1 MPHAYTEDQLVEQPA
16 IGLFAELGWAVVCA
30 EEEMFGAPSPHP
42 SPTGRGSEGEGRV
55 ALGRETKGEVV
66 LVSLLRAALTR
77 LNSALPPEAVTAAVD
92 ELTRD
97 RSAMGLPAAN
107 REIYRL
113 LKDGI
118 AVSIADPE
126 APPSSPALLP
136 KEEGRAAFPSTSG
149 RGSKG
154 EGSRRSGG
162 QQTVRVRVIDWENP
176 AANDFL
182 LVSQFS
188 VTGALYTCRPDLVG
202 FVNGLPLVVIELKKP
217 GVPARAAFDENLTH
231 YKAEIPQLFWFN
243 ALLIASNGTDSRVG
257 SLTADWERF
266 FEWKRI
272 EREDEPRR
280 VSLEVMLRGTCD
292 RSRLL
297 DLVENFT
304 LFSEHKA
311 GLAKIIGQ
319 NHQVLGVNAAIASL
333 HRIRPALAD
342 PATLVP
348 NPLPEVEGQYRGGL
362 QWSGLVDRARELR
375 QKQTPAED
383 VVWELLRDRRFE
395 GLKFRRQHQIGNY
408 IADFC
413 CAEHRLDV
421 EVDGDVHR
429 SPDVIAKDAQRDA
442 YLSSLGYRVLRFK
455 NQFVLDQPE
464 EFLRQVAAA
473 AQLPSTSG
481 RGAGGEG
488 NTPSPNG
495 IGVFWQTQGSGKSFS
510 MVFFAQKVLRKVAGN
525 WTFVVV
531 TDRVELDDQIA
542 KTFKAVGAVSEAEGD
557 QCHAASGAHLREL
570 LRGNHRYVFT
580 LIHKFQPEKVRAETP
595 SSPALLPEGEGG
607 ETPQYRGG
615 LQYAGLVERAREF
628 RKDQTPAEEIA
639 WELLRD
645 RRFEGLKFRRE
656 HQINNYIADFFC
668 AEHRLDIELDGGI
681 HKSPVV
687 MEKDAVRDAMLRS
700 LGFKVLRFSNQIVL
714 ENPEEF
720 LRQIGLALNLPSTS
734 GKGAGGEGHRKM
746 PVLCDRPDVIV
757 LTDEAHRSQYDTLA
771 LNMRAAL
778 PKALFLAFTGTPLIA
793 GEERTKDLFGDY
805 VSIYD
810 FQQSVEDGAT
820 VPLFYENRTPELQ
833 LVNPDLNDDIYNL
846 IEAAELDPEQEAK
859 LEQEL
864 SRQYHILTR
873 DDRLETVAKDIVRHF
888 LGRGFV
894 GKAMV
899 VSIDKAT
906 ALKMHD
912 KVRAHWAAELER
924 VQKELGHL
932 DLTAERKT
940 ELLDRLKVLQMM
952 DMALIVSPGQNE
964 IEQMNRQ
971 GLNIIPHRERMNREA
986 LDEKFKDTDDPLR
999 IVFLCAM
1006 WLTGFDAPI
1015 CSTVYLDKPMRN
1027 HTLMQTIAR
1036 ANRVF
1041 PGKHSGMIVDYA
1053 NVFASLEKALAIYG
1067 AGKDGKNPVRDKA
1080 KLVADLRRAVDAA
1093 TTFCATR
1100 QVILPAIEQL
1110 PVGSLE
1116 RLQRID
1122 NAVNALIS
1130 PDPLRREF
1138 LGHERI
1144 VGTLFGAVKPDP
1156 AALGFAGR
1164 VATLTAIAAA
1174 IRTKLN
1180 PNPADITEV
1189 MGDIG
1194 KLLDASITGVDMPA
1208 KPAPVMDL
1216 SKIDFEALRSRFKE
1230 SKHKN
1235 TDLEV
1240 LKAAIRAQLEKLI
1253 RLNKTRADFAE
1264 KFEALIESYNTG
1276 SRNIEELFEEL
1287 LKLSRNLSDEQQRH
1301 VRENMTEEELVIF
1314 DILTRPAPELSADER
1329 AEVKKVSRE
1338 LLNKMKLLLVLNW
1351 RQKSTARSQLKLTIE
1366 DVLDTGLPRT
1376 YTPELYRQKCSA
1388 LFEHVYES
1396 YPERDAG
1403 VYAM

>member
-16 IGLFAELGWAVVCA
+16 IGLFAELGWQTVSAM
-30 EEEMFGAPSPHP
+30 EETFGT
-42 SPTGRGSEGEGRV
+42 TGT
-55 ALGRETKGEVV
+55 LLRETKGEVV
-66 LVSLLRAALTR
+66 LVSRLRAALVK
-77 LNSALPPEAVTAAVD
+77 LNPALPPEAITAAVD

-97 RSAMGLPAAN
+97 RSAMSLEAAN
-107 REIYRL
+107 REVYLL
-113 LKDGI
+113 LKEGI
-118 AVSIADPE
+118 KVSVPD
-126 APPSSPALLP
+126 
-136 KEEGRAAFPSTSG
+136 KER
-149 RGSKG
+149 
-154 EGSRRSGG
+154 GG
-162 QQTVRVRVIDWENP
+162 QKTERLRVIDWERP
-176 AANDFL
+176 ANNDFL

-217 GVPARAAFDENLTH
+217 GVPARVAFDENLTH
-231 YKAEIPQLFWFN
+231 YKQQIPSLFWFN

-272 EREDEPRR
+272 ERENEPRR

-292 RSRLL
+292 RTRLL
-297 DLVENFT
+297 DLVENFM

-311 GLAKIIGQ
+311 GLVKIIGQ
-319 NHQVLGVNAAIASL
+319 NHQFLGVNNAIASM
-333 HRIRPALAD
+333 LA
-342 PATLVP
+342 
-348 NPLPEVEGQYRGGL
+348 
-362 QWSGLVDRARELR
+362 AR
-375 QKQTPAED
+375 K
-383 VVWELLRDRRFE
+383 
-395 GLKFRRQHQIGNY
+395 
-408 IADFC
+408 
-413 CAEHRLDV
+413 
-421 EVDGDVHR
+421 
-429 SPDVIAKDAQRDA
+429 
-442 YLSSLGYRVLRFK
+442 LGH
-455 NQFVLDQPE
+455 
-464 EFLRQVAAA
+464 
-473 AQLPSTSG
+473 G
-481 RGAGGEG
+481 RG
-488 NTPSPNG
+488 
-495 IGVFWQTQGSGKSFS
+495 GVFWQTQGSGKSFS

-542 KTFKAVGAVSEAEGD
+542 KTFKATGAVSEAEGD
-557 QCHAASGAHLREL
+557 QCHAESGAHLREL

-580 LIHKFQPEKVRAETP
+580 LIHKFQTPE
-595 SSPALLPEGEGG
+595 
-607 ETPQYRGG
+607 
-615 LQYAGLVERAREF
+615 
-628 RKDQTPAEEIA
+628 
-639 WELLRD
+639 
-645 RRFEGLKFRRE
+645 
-656 HQINNYIADFFC
+656 
-668 AEHRLDIELDGGI
+668 
-681 HKSPVV
+681 
-687 MEKDAVRDAMLRS
+687 M
-700 LGFKVLRFSNQIVL
+700 
-714 ENPEEF
+714 
-720 LRQIGLALNLPSTS
+720 
-734 GKGAGGEGHRKM
+734 
-746 PVLCDRPDVIV
+746 LCDRPDVIV

-793 GEERTKDLFGDY
+793 GEERTKDVFGDY

-833 LVNPDLNDDIYNL
+833 LVNPDLNEDIYNL
-846 IEAAELDPEQEAK
+846 IETAELDPEQEAK
-859 LEQEL
+859 LEREL
-864 SRQYHILTR
+864 GRQYHILTR

-912 KVRAHWAAELER
+912 KVRKHWTAEIER
-924 VQKELGHL
+924 VQTELGHYNL
-932 DLTAERKT
+932 AADRKA
-940 ELLDRLKVLQMM
+940 ELLKRLDVLKTT

-964 IEQMNRQ
+964 IEQMKKL
-971 GLNIIPHRERMNREA
+971 GLDILPHRKRMVESQPP
-986 LDEKFKDTDDPLR
+986 LDEKFKDTDDNLR
-999 IVFLCAM
+999 IVFVCAM
-1006 WLTGFDAPI
+1006 WLTGFDAPS

-1027 HTLMQTIAR
+1027 HSLMQTIAR

-1041 PGKHSGMIVDYA
+1041 PGKHNGMIVDYA

-1067 AGKDGKNPVRDKA
+1067 PGGGGGSPVKDKQ
-1080 KLVADLRRAVDAA
+1080 KLVEDLRRAVDAA

-1110 PVGSLE
+1110 VAGSLE

-1122 NAVNALIS
+1122 DAVNALIS

-1138 LGHERI
+1138 LGHERLI
-1144 VGTLFGAVKPDP
+1144 NTLYGAVKPDP
-1156 AALGFAGR
+1156 AALEFAGR
-1164 VATLTAIAAA
+1164 VACLAAIADA
-1174 IRTKLN
+1174 IRTTLN
-1180 PNPADITEV
+1180 PNPANVTEV

-1216 SKIDFEALRSRFKE
+1216 SKIDFAALRSRFKE

-1235 TDLEV
+1235 TDLEI

-1253 RLNKTRADFAE
+1253 SLNKTRADFAE
-1264 KFEALIESYNTG
+1264 KFEELIESYNAG
-1276 SRNIEELFEEL
+1276 SQSIEGLFEEL
-1287 LKLSRNLSDEQQRH
+1287 LKLSRNLNQEQERH

-1329 AEVKKVSRE
+1329 AEVKKVARE

-1403 VYAM
+1403 VYAAAG